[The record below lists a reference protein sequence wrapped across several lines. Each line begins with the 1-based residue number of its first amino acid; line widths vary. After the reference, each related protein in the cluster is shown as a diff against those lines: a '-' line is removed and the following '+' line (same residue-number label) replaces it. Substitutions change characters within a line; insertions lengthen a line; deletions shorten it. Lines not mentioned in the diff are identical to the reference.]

1 MRRGP
6 AKVMAANNSGGLTLG
21 ESSGW
26 FKELEEG
33 MAIGP
38 ESPAQKLKT

>member
-1 MRRGP
+1 MRKGP
-6 AKVMAANNSGGLTLG
+6 AKVMAADNSGGLTL
-21 ESSGW
+21 EEFAGW

-38 ESPAQKLKT
+38 ENPTQKLKT